1 MLEGST
7 VSLKLHHDSGIPP
20 QARYRF
26 YLIGYSEG
34 EVAFQESYMLFDRKK
49 VVRLQGDYFSNSPVV
64 LRGSGVV
71 TLTFDFEHLPFPDA
85 LFLSVGSSAPQLALD
100 RLPWS
105 MVILEK

>member
-1 MLEGST
+1 MFLFLMKRGIYSSRIINGGDIRGLDVMLEGST

-49 VVRLQGDYFSNSPVV
+49 VVRLQGDYF
-64 LRGSGVV
+64 L
-71 TLTFDFEHLPFPDA
+71 TLQWF
-85 LFLSVGSSAPQLALD
+85 
-100 RLPWS
+100 
-105 MVILEK
+105 

>member
-34 EVAFQESYMLFDRKK
+34 EVVFQESYMLLIERK
-49 VVRLQGDYFSNSPVV
+49 
-64 LRGSGVV
+64 
-71 TLTFDFEHLPFPDA
+71 
-85 LFLSVGSSAPQLALD
+85 
-100 RLPWS
+100 
-105 MVILEK
+105 